1 MLEAL
6 VCLRSTATDEPPR
19 IIRAGRDHRHLF
31 THDRAREEMT
41 VTIVRKPK
49 LLPEAVLWA
58 GVALRRRA
66 ARQESHHAGG
76 SIRFA
81 RA

>member
-1 MLEAL
+1 MAELDVDQSGGT
-6 VCLRSTATDEPPR
+6 VCRPLLLGKVIVR
-19 IIRAGRDHRHLF
+19 F

-58 GVALRRRA
+58 GVALALCRA
-66 ARQESHHAGG
+66 VPGEPRQ
-76 SIRFA
+76 
-81 RA
+81 